1 MRSKNL
7 FILSLLSI
15 STKCIAQ
22 FQQNIPQVK
31 PLSPD
36 VTAMFKVLERPTGSF
51 TGTVPVNFPL
61 LSLSSGPLQTGLSL
75 SYSGTGGIRVE
86 EIASCVGL
94 GFSLADGAGRIVQT
108 INSLPDDFGFGILDS
123 RRDLSTFSCSSM
135 ENLWLSTV
143 PYQYDIE
150 PDVFMYNFN
159 GRSGKFFFKE
169 NGAIVIAENAGIKI
183 EYDTANI
190 GSTGIHQFIITDE
203 KGNKYYF
210 GQNKSKTISYTANS
224 TYEYQTVGD
233 PGNSQPG
240 VSNHSWY
247 LTEVYD
253 MNEENSL
260 KYTYVSQNDVTT
272 TFSGGFY
279 KSWTFGSCTGFN
291 VAPGEA
297 TVVTTTNEYMV
308 SKIDGGSSGYLLV
321 NSAADRTDA
330 TYLRKVN
337 NIELYDSTGV
347 FKKRV
352 KFNYGYFN
360 AGEGDAYMRRLKL
373 ISFSE
378 FGSSTT
384 DSISHKFTYNETT
397 NLPSRL
403 SNSVDLWGYYNG
415 KFNTSHFPNLYYKYG
430 SYIIRAV
437 KDADRSAVPVYAQAD
452 ILTKIT
458 YPTGGYRQF
467 IYEGNQAL
475 MSTLNEHFMDANF
488 TASQSFTKTSFTSY
502 TNPIPALRQ
511 NFTVNSTDGGAN
523 FSYSLS
529 PGTCGTYTIK
539 IFQVTTPT
547 DSLGG
552 TVLYTQNNVSSF
564 SYDLL
569 NGYYRLEL
577 YKTSSTCNF
586 SSITGSWKESTLST
600 ATITTPVGTF
610 NRNNIN
616 AGGVRVKQI
625 IDYDPV
631 TNKSST
637 TEYRYK
643 LYSTDSTFTSGVLIS
658 PVHMVTY
665 ENPGS
670 WDGQFLA
677 VHTTSCYPLANE
689 GGSYVVYPEVRTI
702 QYGNGWS
709 DRKYSFMADVNYNYY
724 PAVPPADY
732 SYARGN
738 LQTEK
743 FYDVSGTLL
752 RKVSYGYVY
761 GNGSGSQIGF
771 RHKPYYNDA
780 QDNGGQ
786 DREHPRDENEWPT
799 HADCHSYFAS
809 VTSTLPSST
818 LDSVFSPTA
827 TLSTQTLYSYY
838 NYNSQ
843 LILSKVRTT
852 INNGAAREVSCKYPF
867 TANASFSL
875 FLNAAEQS
883 MKTNLLTRNCL
894 TPLEVIDSLKPASGT
909 ASFVSA
915 TKYIFASFNSGDYH
929 LSQMRTYTTPTDSV
943 VSRFTNY
950 DLKGN
955 LREQDRVNDIKEVY
969 IWGYRGQYPVAKI
982 TNSNYLADSTLIA
995 GANLW
1000 APASDAT
1007 LRSQLNNLR
1016 TGLAGSKAMVST
1028 YTYLPL
1034 IGITSETDPSGKTVY
1049 YEYDALGRLILIRD
1063 QNNNIVKKIEYK
1075 LAGAL

>member
-1 MRSKNL
+1 MRSKQL
-7 FILSLLSI
+7 FILILLSLPLR
-15 STKCIAQ
+15 SFAQ

-36 VTAMFKVLERPTGSF
+36 VTAMFKVLEKPVGSF
-51 TGTVPVNFPL
+51 TGTVPVSFPL
-61 LSLSSGPLQTGLSL
+61 MSLSAGPLQVGLSL
-75 SYSGTGGIRVE
+75 SYSTGGIRVE
-86 EIASCVGL
+86 EIASSVGL

-108 INSLPDDFGFGILDS
+108 INGLPDDFAFGILDS
-123 RRDLSTFSCSSM
+123 RRNLSTFSCSNM
-135 ENLWLSTV
+135 QNIWLSTV
-143 PYQYDIE
+143 PYQYDLE
-150 PDVFMYNFN
+150 PDAFLYNFN
-159 GRSGKFFFKE
+159 GRSGKFFFKQ
-169 NGAIVIAENAGIKI
+169 NGAIIISENAGIKI
-183 EYDTANI
+183 EYDTVNI
-190 GSTGIHQFIITDE
+190 GSSGIHQFIITDE

-210 GQNKSKTISYTANS
+210 GQNKSKTINYTANS
-224 TYEYQTVGD
+224 TYEYQTVGN
-233 PGNSQPG
+233 PSNSNPG

-260 KYTYVSQNDVTT
+260 KYTYVSQGDQTT

-297 TVVTTTNEYMV
+297 TVVTTTDEYLV
-308 SKIDGGSSGYLLV
+308 SKIDGGSSGYILV
-321 NSAADRTDA
+321 NSAADRLDG

-337 NIELYDSTGV
+337 NLELYDSTGV
-347 FKKRV
+347 FKKRI

-360 AGEGDAYMRRLKL
+360 AGEGDPFMRRLKL
-373 ISFSE
+373 VTFSE
-378 FGSSTT
+378 FGSSST

-415 KFNTSHFPNLYYKYG
+415 KYNTSHFPNLYYKYG
-430 SYIIRAV
+430 SYVIRAV
-437 KDADRSAVPVYAQAD
+437 KDANRSAVPIYAQAD

-467 IYEGNQAL
+467 VYEGNQAL
-475 MSTLNEHFMDANF
+475 MSTLNEHFMDDNY
-488 TASQSFTKTSFTSY
+488 TASQSFSRTNFNTY
-502 TNPIPALRQ
+502 TNPIPCMIHI
-511 NFTVNSTDGGAN
+511 FTINSTDGGAN
-523 FSYSLS
+523 FSYTLS
-529 PGTCGTYTIK
+529 PGTCGSYIIK
-539 IFQVTTPT
+539 LFLLTSPT
-547 DSLGG
+547 DSIGG
-552 TVLYTQNNVSSF
+552 SLLYTENNVSSW
-564 SYDLL
+564 SYDLP
-569 NGYYRLEL
+569 NGYYRIEA
-577 YKTSSTCNF
+577 YKLSSSCSF
-586 SSITGSWKESTLST
+586 SALSGNWKESTLST
-600 ATITTPVGTF
+600 ATITTPVGGF

-616 AGGVRVKQI
+616 AGGLRIKQL

-631 TNKSST
+631 TNQTST
-637 TEYRYK
+637 TEYKYK

-658 PVHMVTY
+658 PVHMVSM

-670 WDGQFLA
+670 WDGRFLA

-702 QYGNGWS
+702 QYGNGYS
-709 DRKYSFMADVNYNYY
+709 DRKFSFQADFNYSYY

-738 LQTEK
+738 LQSERY
-743 FYDVSGTLL
+743 YDLSGNLL
-752 RKVSYGYVY
+752 RKVVYGYVY
-761 GNGSGSQIGF
+761 GNGAGSQIGY
-771 RHKPYYNDA
+771 RHKPYYHDA

-786 DREHPRDENEWPT
+786 DREQPRDENEWPV
-799 HADCHSYFAS
+799 HADCNSYFANL
-809 VTSTLPSST
+809 TSTLPYST
-818 LDSVFSPTA
+818 LDSVYSSTGA
-827 TLSTQTLYSYY
+827 LVTQTVNSYY

-852 INNGAAREVSCKYPF
+852 INNGDAREVTCKYPF
-867 TANASFSL
+867 TANASYSL
-875 FLNAAEQS
+875 FLNATEQT
-883 MKTNLLTRNCL
+883 MKSNLLSRNCL
-894 TPLEVIDSLKPASGT
+894 TPLEVIDSLKPLSGT
-909 ASFVSA
+909 ASFIGGK
-915 TKYIFASFNSGDYH
+915 KYIFDVFNSADYH
-929 LSQMRTYTTPTDSV
+929 LSQVRTYTTLSDSTV
-943 VSRFTNY
+943 NRFTNY

-1000 APASDAT
+1000 APVNDAT

-1016 TGLAGSKAMVST
+1016 TGLVNSKAMVTT

-1034 IGITSETDPSGKTVY
+1034 IGITSETDPSGKTIY
-1049 YEYDALGRLILIRD
+1049 YEYDSLGRLVLIRD